1 MENNETRTRD
11 QIIDDIIDFFEDNDD
26 ALTECIEDLDA
37 YNGYLGDDR
46 YYDMEMLDEFYAGA
60 DPTEILRRA
69 FYGHDA
75 ESWHTDSRGEK
86 EYGAFNPN
94 RDYFRYNGYG
104 NLISCDYK
112 DYSDHNDIYF
122 VIALIE
128 NRNNVES
135 IDNYNDLAELLDE
148 YENADET

>member
-1 MENNETRTRD
+1 MKNNEIRTRD
-11 QIIDDIIDFFEDNDD
+11 QIIDDIIDFFDDNDD
-26 ALTECIEDLDA
+26 ALTECIEDLDT

-75 ESWHTDSRGEK
+75 ENWHTDSRGEK

-94 RDYFRYNGYG
+94 RYYFRYNGYG

-112 DYSDHNDIYF
+112 DYSDHNGIYF

-135 IDNYNDLAELLDE
+135 IDNYSDLEELVDE

>member
-1 MENNETRTRD
+1 MKNNEIRTRE
-11 QIIDDIIDFFEDNDD
+11 QIIDDIIDFFDDNDD
-26 ALTECIEDLDA
+26 ALTECIEDLDT

-75 ESWHTDSRGEK
+75 ESWNTDSRGEK
-86 EYGAFNPN
+86 VYGAFNPN
-94 RDYFRYNGYG
+94 RDYFRYSGYG

-112 DYSDHNDIYF
+112 DYSYHNDTYF
-122 VIALIE
+122 VVALIE

-135 IDNYNDLAELLDE
+135 IDNYNDLAELIDE

>member
-1 MENNETRTRD
+1 MKTNEIRTRE
-11 QIIDDIIDFFEDNDD
+11 QIIDDIISFFADNDD
-26 ALTECIEDLDA
+26 ALTECIEDLDT
-37 YNGYLGDDR
+37 YNGYLDDDR

-60 DPTEILRRA
+60 DPTEILQRA

-104 NLISCDYK
+104 NLVSYDYK
-112 DYSDHNDIYF
+112 DYSDHNDFCF
-122 VIALIE
+122 VVALIE
-128 NRNNVES
+128 NRNDIDS

-148 YENADET
+148 YENAEE

>member
-1 MENNETRTRD
+1 MKTNEIRTRQ
-11 QIIDDIIDFFEDNDD
+11 QIIDDIIDFFSANDD
-26 ALTECIEDLDA
+26 ALIDCIEDLDT

-60 DPTEILRRA
+60 DPTEILQRA
-69 FYGHDA
+69 FYGYDMNYFN
-75 ESWHTDSRGEK
+75 ENDERS
-86 EYGAFNPN
+86 AFNPN

-104 NLISCDYK
+104 NLVSCDYK
-112 DYSDHNDIYF
+112 DYSDHNDVYF
-122 VIALIE
+122 AVALIE

-148 YENADET
+148 YENTEE